1 MDDFKK
7 KKFKKQLIERYDE
20 KPTRLAGRNVF
31 SPVTYNKFD
40 QQPNV
45 VDIQKFLQS
54 GDPLGGSANTVKE
67 GGREEHNAGIDTSEP
82 NPEPIVTTTTYRS
95 FFETRVQL
103 SGSQFRFSFSDPYG
117 DTIDTSS
124 FSFSNNGN
132 LSASFTSDTTAEA
145 IITGS
150 LSLGTYN
157 FTGSISNG
165 DGDTTLFSES
175 FEIFS
180 GSFTAMTTKTS
191 IYHSSSA
198 GSGSVRYLQS
208 PIYNYSASQLKEYI
222 AGYISDAGG
231 SSPDYVID
239 RHIPILATDQTYASN
254 TGTMYFNNL
263 GRTFFQEEP
272 TTGDFLIVSGTSG
285 DYFGAA
291 SNKDHAVLHRVG
303 NTGSTP
309 PVTRDGSDGFPVLT
323 SWS

>member
-54 GDPLGGSANTVKE
+54 GDSIGGSANAVSE
-67 GGREEHNAGIDTSEP
+67 GAREDHSTGISNA

-103 SGSQFRFSFSDPYG
+103 SGSAFRFNFSDPYG
-117 DTIDTSS
+117 DTINTSS
-124 FSFSNNGN
+124 FSLSNNGN
-132 LSASFTSDTTAEA
+132 LSASFTSDTVAEA

-150 LSLGTYN
+150 LALGTYN
-157 FTGSISNG
+157 YTGSISNG
-165 DGDTTLFSES
+165 DGDTTSFSAS

-180 GSFTAMTTKTS
+180 GSFTNVYVHS
-191 IYHSSSA
+191 NILHSSSA
-198 GSGSVRYLQS
+198 GSGSERNLQS
-208 PIYNYSASQLKEYI
+208 PIWDMSGSQFKEYV
-222 AGYISDAGG
+222 AGYVGDSGG
-231 SSPDYVID
+231 STTYVISQ
-239 RHIPILATDQTYASN
+239 HIPILATDQTYATKTGNRYFEN
-254 TGTMYFNNL
+254 TG
-263 GRTFFQEEP
+263 RTKLLTEP
-272 TTGDFLIVSGTSG
+272 TTGDFLIISGTSG
-285 DYFGAA
+285 AYFGAA
-291 SNKDHAVLHRVG
+291 SNKDHAVLYRVG

-309 PVTRDGSDGFPVLT
+309 PITRDGSDGLPVLS
-323 SWS
+323 SW

>member
-1 MDDFKK
+1 MDEFKK
-7 KKFKKQLIERYDE
+7 KKFKKQLIERYKE
-20 KPTRLAGRNVF
+20 KPSRLLGSNQFTPKV
-31 SPVTYNKFD
+31 YNKFD

-67 GGREEHNAGIDTSEP
+67 GAREEQNAGISDP
-82 NPEPIVTTTTYRS
+82 NPEPLVSTTTYRS

-103 SGSQFRFSFSDPYG
+103 SGSQFRFTFSDPYG
-117 DTIDTSS
+117 DTINTSS
-124 FSFSNNGN
+124 FSLTNNAN
-132 LSASFTSDTTAEA
+132 LSASFTSDTVAEA

-150 LSLGTYN
+150 LTLGTYN
-157 FTGSISNG
+157 YTGSISNG

-198 GSGSVRYLQS
+198 GSGSRRYLTS
-208 PIYNYSASQLKEYI
+208 PIYDYSASQFKEYI
-222 AGYISDAGG
+222 AGYVSDAGG

-254 TGTMYFNNL
+254 TGTMYFNNT

-291 SNKDHAVLHRVG
+291 SNKDHAVLYRVG